1 VASLGLPKSLGPPK
15 RLRTQLLAAF
25 ALIIFVA
32 LLAAGSTVVWL
43 LQGYRTQIALD
54 ALRDTAVAA
63 SVAGAALERRGEGP
77 AEIAAGVASQVQVPG
92 AHVLVLDSG
101 GVVVADQAASAD
113 APPLGLQG
121 QTLAVPRADSLPP
134 SATGVLGSPPG
145 GRPLPGGGRP
155 VVWTATVPGPAGEYL
170 FVAAPFPG
178 PGGQGRPGGPGG
190 AGGQSPPP
198 GGSRP
203 PPAAPALAYRI
214 VLAVPAAALPS
225 AWRELAPGLVAAG
238 ALALGAAFAVAWLLA
253 GSIARPIARVTRAAQ
268 RLARGEPHR
277 SVPEEGVEEVAQLAR
292 GFNEMAR
299 EVERSQETLRSFVG
313 DASHELRTPLTAI
326 QGFSQAIEDGVLEA
340 PPETRAAAGLL
351 HREAE
356 RMGRLVE
363 ALLRLSQVEA
373 RERPLARRPVD
384 VAELLD
390 AAAERVAPAVRER
403 DLHLALE
410 LPERLLVAGDRSLLE
425 HLFGNLVDN
434 AVKYTPAGGAV
445 TVQGA
450 LLDGVG
456 RPGGPGGPGDGPLVS
471 VRVHNTGS
479 VIPAEALPHVFERFY
494 RVDKSRARDARE
506 VEGSG
511 LGLAIAREVA
521 ERHGGTI
528 RAESD
533 PATGTVFEVILPG
546 VPGAPGVP
554 SAPTDPGAS
563 GVPSASGPARL
574 Y

>member
-1 VASLGLPKSLGPPK
+1 
-15 RLRTQLLAAF
+15 
-25 ALIIFVA
+25 
-32 LLAAGSTVVWL
+32 
-43 LQGYRTQIALD
+43 
-54 ALRDTAVAA
+54 
-63 SVAGAALERRGEGP
+63 
-77 AEIAAGVASQVQVPG
+77 
-92 AHVLVLDSG
+92 VLVLDSG
-101 GVVVADQAASAD
+101 GVVVADQAVSAD

-121 QTLAVPRADSLPP
+121 QSLAVPRTDSLPP

-155 VVWTATVPGPAGEYL
+155 VVWTATVPGSSDEYL

-178 PGGQGRPGGPGG
+178 PGGLGRPGGPGG

-198 GGSRP
+198 GGARP

-238 ALALGAAFAVAWLLA
+238 AIALGAASAVAWLLA

-277 SVPEEGVEEVAQLAR
+277 PVPEEGVEEVAQLAR

-410 LPERLLVAGDRSLLE
+410 LPEHLFVAGDRSLLE
-425 HLFGNLVDN
+425 HLFGNLLDN

-456 RPGGPGGPGDGPLVS
+456 RPGGAGGAGGPGDGPLVS

-479 VIPAEALPHVFERFY
+479 VIPAEDLPHVFERFY
-494 RVDKSRARDARE
+494 RVDKSRARE

-521 ERHGGTI
+521 QRHGGTI

-533 PATGTVFEVILPG
+533 PATGTAFEVILPG
-546 VPGAPGVP
+546 VAGVPGVPGVAGVPGVP
-554 SAPTDPGAS
+554 SGRGAPSVSGAPGAPTDSGSPGGPGGPGGSDSPTDPGAS